1 MELERHIESLLLHN
15 DCVMVPGM
23 GGFIS
28 HYVPARYE
36 ESENT
41 FLPPYRSL
49 GFNPQLRLND
59 SLLVQSYMA
68 VHGISYEEATEMVKQ
83 AVDEVTSTLHHTGR
97 YEFASLGVFT
107 INNEGNIEFE
117 PKEAGVLSP
126 TLYGLDLFEF
136 RTLANQAHLDSL
148 SEDEEPYIRIKVRTL
163 KTVAAS
169 AAAVFLGV
177 LMVAGTFFGSGKNTF
192 SQAGIVSIS
201 KMLPSP
207 TTEENQE
214 QDMTA
219 PFTTLAQTPAIAEE
233 SASEES
239 PVANGYSMVLACKIP
254 RSNAEQ
260 FARPIR
266 DKGYEVEV
274 IGSEAESMVVYG
286 NYPTNQ
292 QAYAAL
298 QQLRGESAF
307 TNAWILHR

>member
-36 ESENT
+36 EAENT

-49 GFNPQLRLND
+49 GFNPQLSLND
-59 SLLVQSYMA
+59 SLLVQSYMT
-68 VHGISYEEATEMVKQ
+68 VHGISYEEATALVKQ
-83 AVDEVTSTLHHTGR
+83 AVDEVTGTLHHTGR

-107 INNEGNIEFE
+107 INDEGSIEFE

-136 RTLANQAHLDSL
+136 RTLTKQALIDSL

-207 TTEENQE
+207 TVESQE

-219 PFTTLAQTPAIAEE
+219 LFTTLAQTPAIAEE
-233 SASEES
+233 SVSEES

-260 FARPIR
+260 FARTIR

-286 NYPTNQ
+286 NYPTDQ